1 MWLNTP
7 QHLIRNHENCIHP
20 DTVKGKIARPI
31 SKKKAKKLIYH
42 VWKRG
47 VADLGLIDYLNNF
60 CQGVLP
66 YIKFSMSERN
76 TNQNESLNA
85 SISCTAPKSFSL
97 GPSYQARAGIAI
109 GLKNDPKNFIPNLM
123 IATGM
128 TEGFL
133 RKSFDVIKEDY
144 RKRNDEYIL
153 RNSPRKRK
161 QENLERIQTRNAYK
175 SSKKGDYNEDKSEIS
190 ISEEI

>member
-7 QHLIRNHENCIHP
+7 QHLIGNHENCIHP
-20 DTVKGKIARPI
+20 DTVKGKIGRPI
-31 SKKKAKKLIYH
+31 SSKKAKKLIYH

-47 VADLGLIDYLNNF
+47 VADPRLVDYLNNF
-60 CQGVLP
+60 CQSVLP
-66 YIKFSMSERN
+66 YIKFSTSERN

-85 SISCTAPKSFSL
+85 SISCTAPKRLSL

-109 GLKNDPKNFIPNLM
+109 GLKNDPKNFIQNLM

-128 TEGFL
+128 TEGL
-133 RKSFDVIKEDY
+133 SRKSFDAIKEDY
-144 RKRNDEYIL
+144 
-153 RNSPRKRK
+153 RKRK
-161 QENLERIQTRNAYK
+161 QENLERIQTRNSYK
-175 SSKKGDYNEDKSEIS
+175 SSKKGDYNEDKSKIF